1 MAWIVFDARKI
12 RDYGV
17 GTHIQGLLP
26 ALVRQAPPSL
36 RWLVLAPP
44 GARSLLASLLPDRGP
59 AVRVLWTRARPFGLG
74 THIEIPWRLRNQVEG
89 PCVFHAPYFPLPIAL
104 PCPAVLTLHDAILL
118 EVWPR
123 PAGAWIARLARRL
136 IAWSAERAAC
146 VVTVSQTAA
155 RQILHHFPWL
165 ADKVHVIP
173 NGVHP
178 VFWTPVAADE
188 VERRCRALG
197 LSPGEYLLYVG
208 NDKPHKNLPRLIE
221 TCIELWRQR
230 AISHRLVLAGMPL
243 AAWRRVVRRYYSWTQ
258 LGWVRWL
265 PYGDVE
271 TLRTVYAGAVALVQ
285 PSLDEGFGLPVVE
298 AMAVGTPVVCSRA
311 GALPEVAGDAAVYF
325 DPTDPADMA
334 RAILQTL
341 TDESLR
347 AACRERGRRR
357 AAQFRWED
365 AAERFLELY
374 DRLGVPR
381 PVPGTGPTR

>member
-1 MAWIVFDARKI
+1 
-12 RDYGV
+12 
-17 GTHIQGLLP
+17 
-26 ALVRQAPPSL
+26 
-36 RWLVLAPP
+36 
-44 GARSLLASLLPDRGP
+44 
-59 AVRVLWTRARPFGLG
+59 
-74 THIEIPWRLRNQVEG
+74 
-89 PCVFHAPYFPLPIAL
+89 
-104 PCPAVLTLHDAILL
+104 
-118 EVWPR
+118 
-123 PAGAWIARLARRL
+123 
-136 IAWSAERAAC
+136 
-146 VVTVSQTAA
+146 
-155 RQILHHFPWL
+155 
-165 ADKVHVIP
+165 
-173 NGVHP
+173 
-178 VFWTPVAADE
+178 
-188 VERRCRALG
+188 
-197 LSPGEYLLYVG
+197 
-208 NDKPHKNLPRLIE
+208 
-221 TCIELWRQR
+221 
-230 AISHRLVLAGMPL
+230 MPL

-258 LGWVRWL
+258 LGWIRWL

-381 PVPGTGPTR
+381 PVPGSGPTH